1 MGNRCPDICRR
12 VAECWNRRTSYDPVD
27 GDTICDGKLN
37 IDKITLLAETQEDDE
52 CSLAESGITL
62 PPEHIVTGRK
72 QDNVLQVTDSCVP
85 LTIIESCE

>member
-1 MGNRCPDICRR
+1 M
-12 VAECWNRRTSYDPVD
+12 AEFRARRTCYDPVD
-27 GDTICDGKLN
+27 GNTKCDVKLHPN
-37 IDKITLLAETQEDDE
+37 IDKITLLAETPEDDECE